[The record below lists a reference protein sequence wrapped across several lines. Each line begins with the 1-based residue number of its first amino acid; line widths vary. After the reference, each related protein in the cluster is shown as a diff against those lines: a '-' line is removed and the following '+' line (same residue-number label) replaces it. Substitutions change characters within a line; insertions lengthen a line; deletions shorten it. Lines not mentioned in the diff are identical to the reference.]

1 MFQVS
6 FFKFRGRR
14 ITPLQCGPCGL
25 GFPVGHVLERRRDEF
40 PRGRRHL
47 PTFYI
52 ISCQEYRRHGP
63 LLRRKE
69 TLGQHWAKVNPATAT
84 SSRKQETLER
94 CWFNAGTTSTTS
106 ASIGST
112 SRLFAADSPCACRL
126 LRRFTPRPV
135 AAQTSARGDRRGV
148 PASASVAV
156 VCWLIQPLTISPRGR
171 TPSRPDVGRLAR
183 RGRQTGRTSLTQGG
197 R

>member
-14 ITPLQCGPCGL
+14 ITPLQCGPFGL

-94 CWFNAGTTSTTS
+94 CWFKAGTTSTTS
-106 ASIGST
+106 VSIGST

-135 AAQTSARGDRRGV
+135 AAQTSARGRSARG
-148 PASASVAV
+148 
-156 VCWLIQPLTISPRGR
+156 
-171 TPSRPDVGRLAR
+171 SRLGLCGGRLLANSTVNDLAQGADAVATR
-183 RGRQTGRTSLTQGG
+183 RRKTC
-197 R
+197 